1 MTKRKCKKRLS
12 LELVAVCHRN
22 WLWHLFVKEED
33 CAASWSWTT
42 GHPVSILL
50 VIGTQYLLPSINII
64 FPALQLSIRI
74 PILSIYRRNFVFHEI
89 IYEVFCL
96 CWFVLVGAGCV
107 VLFSGS
113 CVKTTLDNVITKCP
127 KYLIS
132 NKTVDKSVLK
142 EHNLLRLFCK
152 FYLPVV
158 FLHPFWLF
166 VWLYNGDLF

>member
-1 MTKRKCKKRLS
+1 MTSICQGGGLRRFLILDNGTSCIYS
-12 LELVAVCHRN
+12 AGHRN
-22 WLWHLFVKEED
+22 TI
-33 CAASWSWTT
+33 ST
-42 GHPVSILL
+42 SI
-50 VIGTQYLLPSINII
+50 YKYH

-74 PILSIYRRNFVFHEI
+74 PIVSIYRRNFVFHEI

-96 CWFVLVGAGCV
+96 CWFVLVGACV
-107 VLFSGS
+107 ALCRAS

-158 FLHPFWLF
+158 FLHPF
-166 VWLYNGDLF
+166 

>member
-1 MTKRKCKKRLS
+1 MRMWIIFFYGKIKSISTYLTFQHQENVTSICALQCAKTTISNTSSNQASSVTKRKCKKRLS

-74 PILSIYRRNFVFHEI
+74 PIVSIYRRNFVFHEI

-96 CWFVLVGAGCV
+96 CWLVLGV
-107 VLFSGS
+107 
-113 CVKTTLDNVITKCP
+113 
-127 KYLIS
+127 
-132 NKTVDKSVLK
+132 
-142 EHNLLRLFCK
+142 
-152 FYLPVV
+152 
-158 FLHPFWLF
+158 
-166 VWLYNGDLF
+166 